1 MQRQGRGR
9 DRAERVGRVPRA
21 AAWGVSLLDPRARAR
36 RLLRPRSGEAQWL
49 QAEGAPADSAVRKLE
64 PQPQPPTEFGFS
76 TVKPAP
82 ISEST

>member
-1 MQRQGRGR
+1 MT
-9 DRAERVGRVPRA
+9 RVT
-21 AAWGVSLLDPRARAR
+21 VSGASLMDLRARPR
-36 RLLRPRSGEAQWL
+36 RVRRPRSGEAQWL